1 MILWT
6 IQTEEA
12 WSELQVSGMLHATR
26 ENIMESSWIG
36 PYEWMIDQ
44 MKMRLGPP
52 PEPGCFPVW
61 AWYQWENENR
71 RKPDLRAGGHL
82 SKGQKGVRIEFEC
95 SNEGALLS
103 DFDLW
108 HYVLNYWYL
117 PESEA
122 EGEAFEVELKR
133 HGLSFF
139 DTKPL
144 PNPEFHDRIL
154 KSWNRIFDLDWFEKD
169 LALPLPK
176 KSIQATLWEI
186 TIDQVRHCKHFK
198 SR

>member
-12 WSELQVSGMLHATR
+12 WSELQVRGMLRATR
-26 ENIMESSWIG
+26 ENIMETSWIG

-44 MKMRLGPP
+44 MKMRLGSP
-52 PEPGCFPVW
+52 PESGCFPVW
-61 AWYQWENENR
+61 AWYQWENRNR

-95 SNEGALLS
+95 SDKAALLS

-122 EGEAFEVELKR
+122 EGEEFEVELKR

-144 PNPEFHDRIL
+144 PDPKFHDRMV
-154 KSWNRIFDLDWFEKD
+154 KSWNRIFNLEWFEED
-169 LALPLPK
+169 LAWPLLS

-186 TIDQVRHCKHFK
+186 TIDQVRNCKHFK